1 MSKGRDRMLGSV
13 NALIQGDQTDEA
25 VLIQQRPPWV
35 WLPAVAAFIIAALI
49 GRSIGLP
56 PVIGA
61 GIGGG
66 CLGAVYA
73 SLTKYYVLASAGSSV
88 YLCRSKAMKASA
100 IEVLKTFDRPVEIT
114 TVTSVIND
122 KIRID
127 GEEYI
132 SSRAF
137 RDRLATMGAS

>member
-1 MSKGRDRMLGSV
+1 MLGSV
-13 NALIQGDQTDEA
+13 NALIGGEHTDEA

-35 WLPAVAAFIIAALI
+35 WLPAVAAFIVAAVI

-66 CLGAVYA
+66 ALGAVYA
-73 SLTKYYVLASAGSSV
+73 VLTKYFVLASAGSSV

-100 IEVLKTFDRPVEIT
+100 TEVLKTFDRPLEIT
-114 TVTSVIND
+114 TLNSVIND

-137 RDRLATMGAS
+137 RDRLAAMSHERSED